1 MATRRSASIRLVSLE
16 RPPLTEFF
24 ITALPAEGQ
33 SIQALLGEVAE
44 ILRDMDAQ
52 VISQEVFAS
61 VDCGRRLRET
71 MENALGQRRWP
82 LTWIDS
88 GDQDFAGTQI
98 WAVSG
103 TSVKTLG
110 LGGSVTGSL
119 FEDRY
124 ATYCRLGGLTSS
136 RVGQQRSSQT
146 RDVFRQMEGILSLGQ
161 LQFTDTV
168 RTWFYL
174 DDILSWYGDFNHARD
189 GFFRQ
194 AGVFGGLVPAST
206 GIGAAN
212 PSGSALIAGLL
223 AARPKNGSMTVRALP
238 SPLQCPALDYG
249 SSFSRAVELDL
260 PDHRRIFVSGTASIA
275 PEGHTI
281 HVGDTR
287 AQITKTIEVVAAIL
301 ESREMQWSD
310 TVRGIAYVRNARDI
324 PLYRRHCAAH
334 GLPPMPAVTMNSVI
348 CRDDLLFELEVD
360 AVRQQPGR
368 VGSGPQTQNAAFGGP
383 SQPTRRMSCDRG
395 LRGSRT
401 HPTKTVDCG

>member
-1 MATRRSASIRLVSLE
+1 MICNDAYSLVSAVTSTSASIRLVSLE
-16 RPPLTEFF
+16 RAPLTEHF
-24 ITALPAEGQ
+24 ITALPTDGQ
-33 SIQALLGEVAE
+33 SVRTLLGEVAE
-44 ILRDMDAQ
+44 ILRDADAH

-61 VDCGRRLRET
+61 VDCGHRLLQT
-71 MENALGQRRWP
+71 MEDALGPRRWP

-88 GDQDFAGTQI
+88 ADQDFAGTQI

-103 TSVKTLG
+103 TCVKTLA
-110 LGGSVTGSL
+110 LGGTVAGSL
-119 FEDRY
+119 FADRY
-124 ATYCRLGGLTSS
+124 ATYCRLGGLTPS
-136 RVGQQRSSQT
+136 RIGWQRDTQT
-146 RDVFRQMEGILSLGQ
+146 RDVLRQMEATLSLGQ

-189 GFFRQ
+189 GFFRR

-212 PSGSALIAGLL
+212 PSGSALVAGLL
-223 AARPKNGSMTVRALP
+223 AARPKNGCVTVKALP

-275 PEGHTI
+275 PEGHTV

-287 AQITKTIEVVAAIL
+287 AQIGKTLEVVAAIL
-301 ESREMQWSD
+301 ASRQMQWSD
-310 TVRGIAYVRNARDI
+310 VVRAIAYVRNTRDI
-324 PLYRRHCAAH
+324 PLYRRYCAAH
-334 GLPPMPAVTMNSVI
+334 GLPPMPAVAMNSVI

-360 AVRQQPGR
+360 AVRQQPAK
-368 VGSGPQTQNAAFGGP
+368 SHY
-383 SQPTRRMSCDRG
+383 QPES
-395 LRGSRT
+395 
-401 HPTKTVDCG
+401 VDCG

>member
-1 MATRRSASIRLVSLE
+1 MICNDAYSLASVATRRSASIRLVSLE
-16 RPPLTEFF
+16 RPPLTEFL
-24 ITALPAEGQ
+24 ITALPAKGQ
-33 SIQALLGEVAE
+33 SIHALLGEVAE
-44 ILRDMDAQ
+44 ILRDTDAQ

-61 VDCGRRLRET
+61 VECGGRLLQAMQNT
-71 MENALGQRRWP
+71 LGQMRWP

-88 GDQDFAGTQI
+88 GGQDFAGTQI

-103 TSVKTLG
+103 ADVKTLALRG
-110 LGGSVTGSL
+110 TVTGSL

-136 RVGQQRSSQT
+136 HVGQERGTQA

-223 AARPKNGSMTVRALP
+223 AARPKNGSMTTRALP
-238 SPLQCPALDYG
+238 SPLQCPALNYG
-249 SSFSRAVELDL
+249 SSFSRAVELAL

-287 AQITKTIEVVAAIL
+287 AQIAKSIKVVAAIL
-301 ESREMQWSD
+301 ESRRMQWSD
-310 TVRGIAYVRNARDI
+310 VVRGIAYVRNAADV
-324 PLYRRHCAAH
+324 PLYRRYCTAH

-360 AVRQQPGR
+360 AVRKQPGR
-368 VGSGPQTQNAAFGGP
+368 VG

-395 LRGSRT
+395 SRGSRT
-401 HPTKTVDCG
+401 HPTKTIDCD

>member
-1 MATRRSASIRLVSLE
+1 MICNDAYSLASSATSSSASIRLVSLE
-16 RPPLTEFF
+16 RPPLTEHF
-24 ITALPAEGQ
+24 ITALPANGQ
-33 SIQALLGEVAE
+33 SVQALLGEVAE
-44 ILRDMDAQ
+44 ILRDAGAQ

-61 VDCGRRLRET
+61 VDCGRALRET
-71 MENALGQRRWP
+71 MENTLGPRRWP

-103 TSVKTLG
+103 ASVRTLG
-110 LGGSVTGSL
+110 LRGTVAGSL

-124 ATYCRLGGLTSS
+124 ATYCRLGGLTSP
-136 RVGQQRSSQT
+136 RVGQERSTQT
-146 RDVFRQMEGILSLGQ
+146 RDVLRQMEEILSRGR

-174 DDILSWYGDFNHARD
+174 DDILSWYGDFNRARD

-212 PSGSALIAGLL
+212 PCGSALVAGLL
-223 AARPKNGSMTVRALP
+223 AARPKNGSMTTRALP

-249 SSFSRAVELDL
+249 SSFSRAVELNL

-287 AQITKTIEVVAAIL
+287 AQIAKTLEVVAAIL
-301 ESREMQWSD
+301 ESRDMQWSD
-310 TVRGIAYVRNARDI
+310 VVRGIAYVRNAADV
-324 PLYRRHCAAH
+324 PLYQRYCAAH
-334 GLPPMPAVTMNSVI
+334 GLPPMPAVAMNSVI

-360 AVRQQPGR
+360 AVRAQPAK
-368 VGSGPQTQNAAFGGP
+368 SHC
-383 SQPTRRMSCDRG
+383 QPASI
-395 LRGSRT
+395 
-401 HPTKTVDCG
+401 DCG